1 MKISKAEFVKGV
13 IGDDYG
19 LEDNLP
25 HIAFFGRSNAG
36 KSSVINSL
44 VGKKDLV
51 KTSKM
56 PGKTR
61 EANFFRIND
70 SFYFVD
76 FPGYG
81 YAKSSILE
89 RNKIIKRIFWYVEH
103 SNVRPKAVFLI
114 IDANVGLTALDRDMI
129 KILEANKHQIVIVA
143 NKIDK
148 LAKGAAGKQLS
159 SIQKEARDIPVLG
172 YSAKTNEGKDELTKK
187 LRVLYKISRDRD
199 PPSLFSFGRASAL

>member
-1 MKISKAEFVKGV
+1 MKISKSEFVKGV
-13 IGDDYG
+13 IGGDYG
-19 LEDNLP
+19 MKDNLP
-25 HIAFFGRSNAG
+25 HIAFFGRSNTG

-44 VGKKDLV
+44 VSKKGLV
-51 KTSKM
+51 KVSKT
-56 PGKTR
+56 PGRTR

-81 YAKSSILE
+81 YAKRSISE
-89 RNKIIKRIFWYVEH
+89 RNKMIKRIFWYAEF
-103 SNVRPKAVFLI
+103 SNVKPKAVFLI
-114 IDANVGLTALDRDMI
+114 IDANVGLTVLDRDMI

-148 LAKGAAGKQLS
+148 LSKSAAEKQLS

-187 LRVLYKISRDRD
+187 IA
-199 PPSLFSFGRASAL
+199 SFV

>member
-1 MKISKAEFVKGV
+1 MKILKAEFAKGV

-19 LEDNLP
+19 MKDNLP
-25 HIAFFGRSNAG
+25 HIAFFGRSNVG

-51 KTSKM
+51 KASKT

-81 YAKSSILE
+81 YAKCSISE
-89 RNKIIKRIFWYVEH
+89 RNKLTKRIFWYVEH

-114 IDANVGLTALDRDMI
+114 IDAKVGLTVLDHEMI
-129 KILEANKHQIVIVA
+129 KILEENKHQIVIVA

-148 LAKGAAGKQLS
+148 IGKIAAEKQLS
-159 SIQKEARDIPVLG
+159 SIQKEAPHTFVLP
-172 YSAKTNEGKDELTKK
+172 YSAKTKEGKDELIE
-187 LRVLYKISRDRD
+187 KIM
-199 PPSLFSFGRASAL
+199 SFI

>member
-1 MKISKAEFVKGV
+1 MLELNRIMKISKAEFVKGV

-25 HIAFFGRSNAG
+25 HIAFFGRSNTG

-51 KTSKM
+51 KTSKI

-61 EANFFRIND
+61 EANFFRINN

-81 YAKSSILE
+81 YAKRSMSE
-89 RNKIIKRIFWYVEH
+89 RNKMIKRIFWYVEF
-103 SNVRPKAVFLI
+103 SNARPKAVFLI
-114 IDANVGLTALDRDMI
+114 IDANVGLTVFDWDMI
-129 KILEANKHQIVIVA
+129 KILKANKHQIVIIA

-148 LAKGAAGKQLS
+148 LAKSAAGKQLS
-159 SIQKEARDIPVLG
+159 LIQKEARDIPVLG
-172 YSAKTNEGKDELTKK
+172 YSARTNEGKDELTQ
-187 LRVLYKISRDRD
+187 KIA
-199 PPSLFSFGRASAL
+199 SFV

>member
-1 MKISKAEFVKGV
+1 MKISKAEFAKGV

-19 LEDNLP
+19 MKDNLP

-51 KTSKM
+51 KVSKR

-61 EANFFRIND
+61 QANFFRIND
-70 SFYFVD
+70 SFYLVD

-81 YAKSSILE
+81 YAKRSILE
-89 RNKIIKRIFWYVEH
+89 RNKMIKRIFWYVEF
-103 SNVRPKAVFLI
+103 SKARPKAVFLI

-129 KILEANKHQIVIVA
+129 KILKASKHQIVIVA

-148 LAKGAAGKQLS
+148 SAKGDAEKQLL
-159 SIQKEARDIPVLG
+159 SIQKEARDIPVLR
-172 YSAKTNEGKDELTKK
+172 YSAKTNEGKEELTKK
-187 LRVLYKISRDRD
+187 IESVV
-199 PPSLFSFGRASAL
+199 F

>member
-1 MKISKAEFVKGV
+1 MEISKAEFVKGV

-19 LEDNLP
+19 LGDNLP
-25 HIAFFGRSNAG
+25 QVAFFGRSNVG

-44 VGKKDLV
+44 VDKKDLAKV
-51 KTSKM
+51 SKT

-81 YAKSSILE
+81 YAKRSMKE
-89 RNKIIKRIFWYVEH
+89 RDKMIKRIFWYVEH

-114 IDANVGLTALDRDMI
+114 IDVKVGLTVLDHEMI
-129 KILEANKHQIVIVA
+129 KILEENKHQIVIVA

-148 LAKGAAGKQLS
+148 IGKIAAKKQLS
-159 SIQKEARDIPVLG
+159 SIQKEAPHTFVFP
-172 YSAKTNEGKDELTKK
+172 YSAKPKEGKDELIE
-187 LRVLYKISRDRD
+187 KIM
-199 PPSLFSFGRASAL
+199 SFI

>member
-1 MKISKAEFVKGV
+1 LVELNKIMKISKAEFTKGV
-13 IGDDYG
+13 VGDDYG
-19 LEDNLP
+19 LKNNLP
-25 HIAFFGRSNAG
+25 HVAFFGRSNAG

-51 KTSKM
+51 KTSKT

-70 SFYFVD
+70 SFYFAD

-81 YAKSSILE
+81 YAKRSISE
-89 RNKIIKRIFWYVEH
+89 RNKIIKRIFWYVEF
-103 SNVRPKAVFLI
+103 SDARPKAVFLI

-148 LAKGAAGKQLS
+148 LSKGAIGKQLS
-159 SIQKEARDIPVLG
+159 LIQKEARDIPILG
-172 YSAKTNEGKDELTKK
+172 YSAKTSEGKDELTQ
-187 LRVLYKISRDRD
+187 KIA
-199 PPSLFSFGRASAL
+199 SFV

>member
-1 MKISKAEFVKGV
+1 MEISKAEFVKGV

-19 LEDNLP
+19 MKDNLP

-36 KSSVINSL
+36 KSSVIKSL

-51 KTSKM
+51 KTSKT

-70 SFYFVD
+70 SFYLID

-81 YAKSSILE
+81 YAKRSILE
-89 RNKIIKRIFWYVEH
+89 RNKMIKRIFWYVEF
-103 SNVRPKAVFLI
+103 SSARPKAVFLI
-114 IDANVGLTALDRDMI
+114 IDANVGLTALDWDMI
-129 KILEANKHQIVIVA
+129 KILEENKHQIVIVA

-148 LAKGAAGKQLS
+148 LAKGAVEKQLS
-159 SIQKEARDIPVLG
+159 SIQEEAQGIPVLG
-172 YSAKTNEGKDELTKK
+172 YSAKTKEGKDELTEKITS
-187 LRVLYKISRDRD
+187 LIFELKISY
-199 PPSLFSFGRASAL
+199 PS

>member
-13 IGDDYG
+13 VGGDYG
-19 LEDNLP
+19 MKDNLP

-51 KTSKM
+51 KTSKT

-70 SFYFVD
+70 SFYLVD

-81 YAKSSILE
+81 YAKRSISE
-89 RNKIIKRIFWYVEH
+89 RNKIIKRILWYVEF
-103 SNVRPKAVFLI
+103 SNTRPEAVFLI
-114 IDANVGLTALDRDMI
+114 IDANVGLTDLDHEMI
-129 KILEANKHQIVIVA
+129 KILEVNKHQIVIVA

-148 LAKGAAGKQLS
+148 LAKGTTEKQLS

-172 YSAKTNEGKDELTKK
+172 YSTRTNEGKSELIKK
-187 LRVLYKISRDRD
+187 IARFV
-199 PPSLFSFGRASAL
+199 

>member
-1 MKISKAEFVKGV
+1 MKISKAEFAKGV

-19 LEDNLP
+19 LGDNLP
-25 HIAFFGRSNAG
+25 QIAFFGRSNVG

-44 VGKKDLV
+44 VGKKDLAKV
-51 KTSKM
+51 SKI

-81 YAKSSILE
+81 YAKRSMKE
-89 RNKIIKRIFWYVEH
+89 RNKTIKRIFWYVEY
-103 SNVRPKAVFLI
+103 SNIRPKAVFLI
-114 IDANVGLTALDRDMI
+114 IDVKIGLTVLDRDMI
-129 KILEANKHQIVIVA
+129 KILGENKHQVVIIA

-148 LAKGAAGKQLS
+148 LGRIAAEKQLS
-159 SIQKEARDIPVLG
+159 SIQKEAPHVPILP
-172 YSAKTNEGKDELTKK
+172 YSAKTREGKDELTKK
-187 LRVLYKISRDRD
+187 IMGFV
-199 PPSLFSFGRASAL
+199 

>member
-1 MKISKAEFVKGV
+1 MKITKSEFIKGV

-19 LEDNLP
+19 LKDNLP
-25 HIAFFGRSNAG
+25 HVAFFGRSNAG

-51 KTSKM
+51 KISKL

-61 EANFFRIND
+61 EANFFKINN

-81 YAKSSILE
+81 YAKRSISE
-89 RNKIIKRIFWYVEH
+89 RNKMIKRIFWYVEF
-103 SNVRPKAVFLI
+103 SNERPKAVFLI
-114 IDANVGLTALDRDMI
+114 IDSKVGLTELDREMI
-129 KILEANKHQIVIVA
+129 KTLERNKHQIIIVA

-148 LAKGAAGKQLS
+148 LGKMSREEQLS
-159 SIQKEARDIPVLG
+159 LIQKEVKDMPVLG
-172 YSAKTNEGKDELTKK
+172 YSAKTNEGKDEL
-187 LRVLYKISRDRD
+187 IQIIA
-199 PPSLFSFGRASAL
+199 SFL

>member
-1 MKISKAEFVKGV
+1 MKISKAEFAKGV

-19 LEDNLP
+19 MKDNLP
-25 HIAFFGRSNAG
+25 HIAFFGRSNTG

-51 KTSKM
+51 RASKM

-70 SFYFVD
+70 SFYLVD

-81 YAKSSILE
+81 YAKRSILE
-89 RNKIIKRIFWYVEH
+89 RNKMIKRIFWYVEF
-103 SNVRPKAVFLI
+103 SNARPEAVFLI

-129 KILEANKHQIVIVA
+129 KILEANEHQIVIVA

-148 LAKGAAGKQLS
+148 LAKGAVEKQLS
-159 SIQKEARDIPVLG
+159 SIQKEAQDVPVLR

-187 LRVLYKISRDRD
+187 IA
-199 PPSLFSFGRASAL
+199 SFV

>member
-1 MKISKAEFVKGV
+1 LVELNKIMKISKAEFAKGV

-19 LEDNLP
+19 LKNNLP

-51 KTSKM
+51 KTSKI

-61 EANFFRIND
+61 KANFFRINN

-81 YAKSSILE
+81 YAKRSISE
-89 RNKIIKRIFWYVEH
+89 RNKIIKRIFWYVEF
-103 SNVRPKAVFLI
+103 SNVKPKAVFLI
-114 IDANVGLTALDRDMI
+114 IDANVGLTVLDRDMI
-129 KILEANKHQIVIVA
+129 KILETNKHQIVIIA

-148 LAKGAAGKQLS
+148 LSKGAVEKQLS
-159 SIQKEARDIPVLG
+159 LIQKEVQDIPVLG
-172 YSAKTNEGKDELTKK
+172 YSAKTNEGKDELTQ
-187 LRVLYKISRDRD
+187 KIA
-199 PPSLFSFGRASAL
+199 SFV

>member
-1 MKISKAEFVKGV
+1 MKISKSEFIKGV
-13 IGDDYG
+13 IGDDYSM
-19 LEDNLP
+19 EDNLP

-51 KTSKM
+51 KVSKT

-61 EANFFRIND
+61 EANFFCIND

-81 YAKSSILE
+81 YAKRSISQ
-89 RNKIIKRIFWYVEH
+89 RNKMIKRIFWYVKF
-103 SNVRPKAVFLI
+103 STARPKVVFLI
-114 IDANVGLTALDRDMI
+114 IDANVGLTVLDQDMI

-148 LAKGAAGKQLS
+148 LSKSAAGKQLF
-159 SIQKEARDIPVLG
+159 SIQKEARDILVFG
-172 YSAKTNEGKDELTKK
+172 YSAKTNEGKDELIKK
-187 LRVLYKISRDRD
+187 IA
-199 PPSLFSFGRASAL
+199 SFV

>member
-1 MKISKAEFVKGV
+1 MKISKAEFAKGV

-19 LEDNLP
+19 MKDNLP

-44 VGKKDLV
+44 VGKKDLA
-51 KTSKM
+51 KISKI

-81 YAKSSILE
+81 YAKRSMKE
-89 RNKIIKRIFWYVEH
+89 RNKIIKRIFWYVER
-103 SNVRPKAVFLI
+103 SSVRPKAVFLI
-114 IDANVGLTALDRDMI
+114 IDVKVGLTVLDREMI
-129 KILEANKHQIVIVA
+129 KILGENKHQVVIIA

-148 LAKGAAGKQLS
+148 LEKVAAEEQLS
-159 SIQKEARDIPVLG
+159 LIQKEAPYVSILP
-172 YSAKTNEGKDELTKK
+172 YSAKTNEGKDGLIKK
-187 LRVLYKISRDRD
+187 IMG
-199 PPSLFSFGRASAL
+199 FIQI

>member
-1 MKISKAEFVKGV
+1 MKISKAEFAKGV

-19 LEDNLP
+19 LKNNLP

-51 KTSKM
+51 KTSKI

-61 EANFFRIND
+61 KANFFRINN

-81 YAKSSILE
+81 YAKRSISE
-89 RNKIIKRIFWYVEH
+89 RNKIIKRIFWYVEF
-103 SNVRPKAVFLI
+103 SNVKPKAVFLI
-114 IDANVGLTALDRDMI
+114 IDANVGLTVLDRDMI
-129 KILEANKHQIVIVA
+129 KILETNKHQIVIIA

-148 LAKGAAGKQLS
+148 LSKGAVEKQLS
-159 SIQKEARDIPVLG
+159 LIQKEVQDIPVLG
-172 YSAKTNEGKDELTKK
+172 YSAKTNEGKDELTQ
-187 LRVLYKISRDRD
+187 KIA
-199 PPSLFSFGRASAL
+199 SFV